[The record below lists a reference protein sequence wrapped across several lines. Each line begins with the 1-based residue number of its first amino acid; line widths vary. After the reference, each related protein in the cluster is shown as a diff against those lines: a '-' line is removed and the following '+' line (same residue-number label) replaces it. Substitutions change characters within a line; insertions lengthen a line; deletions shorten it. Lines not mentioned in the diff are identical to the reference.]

1 MSKSKLRPL
10 KDRVVV
16 RRLEPETTTAGGI
29 IIPDSAKER
38 PQRAVVLAVGSGS
51 VNQEGV
57 VKPLEVKVNDVVLF
71 GKYGGV
77 EVQDDSGEE
86 LLILREDD
94 ILAVLAA

>member
-16 RRLEPETTTAGGI
+16 RRLAPETTTAGGI